1 MRHAPRAL
9 LAGGLGFAASIL
21 VACGGGSGLLSTDQ
35 AANLNN
41 QLNQVSAALDSGQC
55 GTATTGLASFGNAV
69 DNLSGVNSVAAAS
82 LKQGAATVAKLLR
95 CRTQTTTTTTT
106 SSSTTTSTST
116 SAAVSTPQT
125 TVTVNTPTAPTTSTP
140 APPSTTPGTSTS
152 GGAGLGGGNGGGSGT
167 SGGAGTGNG
176 GNSGGGNGKGH

>member
-41 QLNQVSAALDSGQC
+41 NLNQVSAALDSGQC

-95 CRTQTTTTTTT
+95 RCSTQTTTTTTT
-106 SSSTTTSTST
+106 SRSTTTSTST

-167 SGGAGTGNG
+167 SGGAG
-176 GNSGGGNGKGH
+176 NSGGGNGKGH